1 MNINKSV
8 KRGEYLHDYLVTKHI
23 NLTELGI
30 SYWETRSSKIRMIN
44 KPDTVCNLS
53 YMKWGYI
60 KEFGVDQCHSEK
72 DF

>member
-1 MNINKSV
+1 
-8 KRGEYLHDYLVTKHI
+8 
-23 NLTELGI
+23 
-30 SYWETRSSKIRMIN
+30 MIN
-44 KPDTVCNLS
+44 KPDTVCNLG